1 MSILKRQP
9 CLYKNVINPLQIDHN
24 NNTQYEQRSGFCLCG
39 KHHLCVVLMPPG
51 NKLRE
56 KL

>member
-1 MSILKRQP
+1 MSILKLQP
-9 CLYKNVINPLQIDHN
+9 CLHKNVINPLQIDHN
-24 NNTQYEQRSGFCLCG
+24 NNTQNEQRSGFCLCG

-51 NKLRE
+51 NKLGE